1 MLEEYYSYVPLIM
14 ALVAALVSIVATWLA
29 VREKDLLLA
38 TLFSAV
44 QSTCYALIY
53 YVLMA
58 PDIVLVYLPVS
69 VGILPL
75 LTILLIKKTERYEE

>member
-1 MLEEYYSYVPLIM
+1 LIE
-14 ALVAALVSIVATWLA
+14 ALPVAMSFILALISIVATWLA
-29 VREKDLLLA
+29 VQEKDLMLA
-38 TLFSAV
+38 TLFSAL

-53 YVLMA
+53 YLLMA

-69 VGILPL
+69 VGVLPL

>member
-1 MLEEYYSYVPLIM
+1 MIELLPAIM
-14 ALVAALVSIVATWLA
+14 AFGVALVSIIATWLA
-29 VREKDLLLA
+29 VQERDLLLA
-38 TLFSAV
+38 TLFSAL

-53 YVLMA
+53 YLFMA

-75 LTILLIKKTERYEE
+75 ITILLVKKTERYEE

>member
-1 MLEEYYSYVPLIM
+1 MIELLPAIM
-14 ALVAALVSIVATWLA
+14 AFGVALVSIIATWLA
-29 VREKDLLLA
+29 VQERDLLLA
-38 TLFSAV
+38 ILFSAL

-53 YVLMA
+53 YLFMA

-75 LTILLIKKTERYEE
+75 ITILLVKKTERYEE

>member
-1 MLEEYYSYVPLIM
+1 MPMNELLPAIM
-14 ALVAALVSIVATWLA
+14 AFVTALVSIVATWLA
-29 VREKDLLLA
+29 VQEKDLLA
-38 TLFSAV
+38 AVLFSAL

-53 YVLMA
+53 YLLMA

-75 LTILLIKKTERYEE
+75 ITVILVKKTERYEE

>member
-1 MLEEYYSYVPLIM
+1 LIE
-14 ALVAALVSIVATWLA
+14 ALPVAMSFILALVSIVATWLA
-29 VREKDLLLA
+29 VQEKDLMLA
-38 TLFSAV
+38 TIFSAL

-53 YVLMA
+53 YLLMA

-69 VGILPL
+69 VGVLPL

>member
-1 MLEEYYSYVPLIM
+1 VIELLPAIM
-14 ALVAALVSIVATWLA
+14 AFGVALVSIIATWLA
-29 VREKDLLLA
+29 VQERDLLLA
-38 TLFSAV
+38 TLFSAL

-53 YVLMA
+53 YLFMA

-75 LTILLIKKTERYEE
+75 ITILLVKKTERYEE

>member
-1 MLEEYYSYVPLIM
+1 VIELLPAIM
-14 ALVAALVSIVATWLA
+14 AFGVALVSIIATWLA
-29 VREKDLLLA
+29 VQERDLLLA
-38 TLFSAV
+38 ILFSAL

-53 YVLMA
+53 YLFMA

-75 LTILLIKKTERYEE
+75 ITILLVKKTERYEE

>member
-1 MLEEYYSYVPLIM
+1 M
-14 ALVAALVSIVATWLA
+14 AFGVALVSIIATWLA
-29 VREKDLLLA
+29 VQERDLLLA
-38 TLFSAV
+38 ILFSAL

-53 YVLMA
+53 YLFMA

-75 LTILLIKKTERYEE
+75 ITILLVKKTERYEE

>member
-1 MLEEYYSYVPLIM
+1 VIVVSEMLPVIM
-14 ALVAALVSIVATWLA
+14 AFVAALISIVATWLA
-29 VREKDLLLA
+29 VQERDMLIA
-38 TLFSAV
+38 TLFSAL

-53 YVLMA
+53 YLLMA

-75 LTILLIKKTERYEE
+75 ITIILIKKTERYEE

>member
-1 MLEEYYSYVPLIM
+1 MSFIL
-14 ALVAALVSIVATWLA
+14 ALVSIVATWLA
-29 VREKDLLLA
+29 VQEKDLMLA
-38 TLFSAV
+38 TLFSAL

-53 YVLMA
+53 YLLMA

-69 VGILPL
+69 VGVLPL

>member
-1 MLEEYYSYVPLIM
+1 M
-14 ALVAALVSIVATWLA
+14 AFGVALVSIIATWLA
-29 VREKDLLLA
+29 VQERDLLLA
-38 TLFSAV
+38 TLFSAL

-53 YVLMA
+53 YLFMA

-75 LTILLIKKTERYEE
+75 ITILLVKKTERYEE

>member
-1 MLEEYYSYVPLIM
+1 M
-14 ALVAALVSIVATWLA
+14 AFGVALVSIITTWLA
-29 VREKDLLLA
+29 VQERDLLLA
-38 TLFSAV
+38 ILFSAL

-53 YVLMA
+53 YLFMA

-75 LTILLIKKTERYEE
+75 ITILLVKKTERYEE

>member
-1 MLEEYYSYVPLIM
+1 MSFIL
-14 ALVAALVSIVATWLA
+14 ALVSIVATWLA
-29 VREKDLLLA
+29 IQEKDLMLA
-38 TLFSAV
+38 TLFSAL

-53 YVLMA
+53 YLLMA

-69 VGILPL
+69 VGVLPL

>member
-1 MLEEYYSYVPLIM
+1 MIELLPAIM
-14 ALVAALVSIVATWLA
+14 AFGVALVSIITTWLA
-29 VREKDLLLA
+29 VQERDLLLA
-38 TLFSAV
+38 ILFSAL

-53 YVLMA
+53 YLFMA

-75 LTILLIKKTERYEE
+75 ITILLVKKTERYEE

>member
-1 MLEEYYSYVPLIM
+1 VIELLPAIM
-14 ALVAALVSIVATWLA
+14 AFGVALVSIITTWLA
-29 VREKDLLLA
+29 VQERDLLLA
-38 TLFSAV
+38 ILFSAL

-53 YVLMA
+53 YLFMA

-75 LTILLIKKTERYEE
+75 ITILLVKKTERYEE